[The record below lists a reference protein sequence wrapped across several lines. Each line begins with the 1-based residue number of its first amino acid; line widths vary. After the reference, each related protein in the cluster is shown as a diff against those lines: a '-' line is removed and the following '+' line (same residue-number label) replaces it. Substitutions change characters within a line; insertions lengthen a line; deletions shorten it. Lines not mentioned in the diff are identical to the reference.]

1 MLEINTDL
9 CDHKKICENTV
20 EEYEGSFVRESL
32 KLLEKDESDFCDFKI
47 ICKNAEEYKCHKFV
61 LVSRSEYF
69 RAMFRFEP
77 KKETLEL
84 YDFDGPMTDII
95 LKSFISIDAK
105 IFESNLDDLFQLV
118 QISDYF
124 QMKELSEIMVP
135 IILHKIKEDNFDPN
149 NVYRLEGISH
159 YPEVISLLNDLFK
172 KHIQEIDLKKLPRK
186 TVQKLAGMETRNV
199 VDQYGR
205 VLDLIHSDV
214 IIFKALKSLDKNE
227 RWELNASVKR
237 RLISAIDIN
246 KGTCQAIHKILENM
260 EMSELEKADRL
271 VNLFFGIHQIS
282 PLTHASHQLLIEDF
296 QFYDVHYFLRHT
308 DQGFSTYSNIGEDIK
323 YVIEENTSN
332 DDKFARILV
341 IMGLNF
347 GLNASI
353 MEDSWENYSIQETCK
368 LYNDYR
374 TMWGSR
380 SLISR
385 SKGIQQ
391 SIFRLSHSILK
402 MYSPTEVKNLVFKK
416 GFLEMDDNFDD
427 KSNHP
432 WSIFGNF
439 RKITFQVT
447 NIRLSMAM
455 HLTRVVQGLRVVF
468 DDGSVKSIGMEAT
481 SNNHENNK
489 GQNNIFEF
497 EVPGDQHIKDVYVLK
512 VGGKSASF
520 GFMTNENVKMFPFTY
535 MPGPSSKRNVELLH
549 VPVVEDFA
557 KYIFSKFNVVNTARE
572 KWLERSEDVRVKELT
587 NPNYYLCGIQGRIG
601 QRSPSEPP
609 CLIDLN
615 FCYALTFNS
624 IDTSIM
630 SKIFCNPTIDNN
642 QRRIYVSDNNYI
654 RTCDSCGKIFA
665 NKNGYAHHEQEGCAS
680 DTDSEDSD

>member
-1 MLEINTDL
+1 MATRSYDETLAPLQTSRLPMLDSTKEYEQSFVTESLKMLEEDESDL
-9 CDHKKICENTV
+9 CD
-20 EEYEGSFVRESL
+20 FR
-32 KLLEKDESDFCDFKI
+32 I

-214 IIFKALKSLDKNE
+214 IIFKALKSMDKNE
-227 RWELNASVKR
+227 RWKLNDSSKR

-246 KGTCQAIHKILENM
+246 KGTSKAIYKILANKEI
-260 EMSELEKADRL
+260 SELGKADRL
-271 VNLFFGIHQIS
+271 VSLFFGIHQIS
-282 PLTHASHQLLIEDF
+282 PLTHTSDSKTEH
-296 QFYDVHYFLRHT
+296 FYDVHYFKSA
-308 DQGFSTYSNIGEDIK
+308 DQGFSTYSNIGEDIMN
-323 YVIEENTSN
+323 VIEENTSN
-332 DDKFARILV
+332 DDKVARILF

-347 GLNASI
+347 GLNTSI
-353 MEDSWENYSIQETCK
+353 MEDSWENYSIQETNK

-374 TMWGSR
+374 KMWGSR
-380 SLISR
+380 S
-385 SKGIQQ
+385 KWIQQ
-391 SIFRLSHSILK
+391 IIFSILEWNPDSILK
-402 MYSPTEVKNLVFKK
+402 MYSPTEVKNLVFRK
-416 GFLEMDDNFDD
+416 GLQLDANFDD
-427 KSNHP
+427 RNNHI
-432 WSIFGNF
+432 WSLFGNF
-439 RKITFQVT
+439 RKIKFQVT
-447 NIRLSMAM
+447 NIRLTMAK
-455 HLTRVVQGLRVVF
+455 HLTRIVQGLKVVF
-468 DDGSVKSIGMEAT
+468 EDGSVKSIGMEET
-481 SNNHENNK
+481 SNNHISNK
-489 GQNNIFEF
+489 SENNIFEF
-497 EVPGDQHIKDVYVLK
+497 EVPEDQHIKDVYVLK
-512 VGGKSASF
+512 VEGKSVSF

-535 MPGPSSKRNVELLH
+535 MPGPSSKRNVELIRL
-549 VPVVEDFA
+549 PVVEDFA
-557 KYIFSKFNVVNTARE
+557 DYMSTKFHLVNTQRE
-572 KWLERSEDVRVKELT
+572 KQLPIFPMLGEVRVKELT

-601 QRSPSEPP
+601 QRAPSEPP
-609 CLIDLN
+609 CLIDLR

-630 SKIFCNPTIDNN
+630 SKIFCNPDDTNEIS
-642 QRRIYVSDNNYI
+642 I
-654 RTCDSCGKIFA
+654 CCGKIFA
-665 NKNGYAHHEQEGCAS
+665 NQDELWSHHQDCAQEIMYPAS
-680 DTDSEDSD
+680 DTNSEDFD